1 MWNRLQC
8 SREIDNGK
16 WTIDNESRHLELSL
30 INYQLS
36 IGFIM
41 TLGPLMIDLLGKE
54 LLAEEREMLKHPLV
68 GGIIL
73 FTRNFDSRD
82 QIQQLVAEVRAVRK
96 PPLLVAVDYEGGRV
110 QRFRKDFTVLPP
122 MRTIGRVYDQDQQA
136 GLQLAQQA
144 GWLLAAELRAVGID
158 LSFGPVVDLDYGAS
172 SVIGDRAFHRDARVV
187 GNLAVAMMH
196 GMRDAGMCAV
206 AKHFPGHGAV
216 VADSHI
222 ALPVDRRRYVD
233 MDQDIHPYTRL
244 IDNQLPAVMAAH
256 VVFEQVDSVPA
267 SFSRKWLVDELRGKH
282 GFTGAVFSDDLSMEG
297 ASIMGPIPQRAHMA
311 LAAGCDMV
319 LICNHREAALK
330 TLHELSI
337 QHDPVSLIRLA
348 RLRGLVKLDLTQL
361 HASAQWQR
369 CLAAVSSSCDST
381 QFSV

>member
-1 MWNRLQC
+1 
-8 SREIDNGK
+8 
-16 WTIDNESRHLELSL
+16 
-30 INYQLS
+30 
-36 IGFIM
+36 M

-54 LLAEEREMLKHPLV
+54 LLAEERQLLLHPLV

-73 FTRNFDSRD
+73 FTRNFESRE
-82 QIQQLVAEVRAVRK
+82 QIQQLIAEVRALRK

-110 QRFRKDFTVLPP
+110 QRFRNDFTVLPP
-122 MRTIGRVYDQDQQA
+122 MRVIGQIYDQNHDA

-172 SVIGDRAFHRDARVV
+172 SVIGDRALHRESRVV
-187 GNLAVAMMH
+187 GDLAVAMMH

-216 VADSHI
+216 VADSHL

-233 MDQDIHPYTRL
+233 MSADIHPYVRL
-244 IDNQLPAVMAAH
+244 IDNQLAAVMAAH
-256 VVFEQVDSVPA
+256 VVFEKIDSVPA
-267 SFSRKWLVDELRGKH
+267 SFSRKWLVDELRGKL

-297 ASIMGPIPQRAHMA
+297 ASIMGPIPQRARKA

-319 LICNHREAALK
+319 LICNNRDAALQ
-330 TLHELSI
+330 TLRELDI
-337 QHDPVSLIRLA
+337 QPDPVSLVRLA
-348 RLRGLVKLDLTQL
+348 RLHGLPAADTRQL
-361 HASAQWQR
+361 VASARWQSS
-369 CLAAVSSSCDST
+369 LAAVSSSLDRT

>member
-1 MWNRLQC
+1 
-8 SREIDNGK
+8 
-16 WTIDNESRHLELSL
+16 
-30 INYQLS
+30 
-36 IGFIM
+36 M

-54 LLAEEREMLKHPLV
+54 LQAEERELLKHPLV

-73 FTRNFDSRD
+73 FTRNFESRE
-82 QIQQLVAEVRAVRK
+82 QITQLVAEVRAMRT

-110 QRFRKDFTVLPP
+110 QRFRKDFAVLPP
-122 MRTIGRVYDQDQQA
+122 MRVLGQVYDQDAQA
-136 GLQLAQQA
+136 GLRLAQQA

-172 SVIGDRAFHRDARVV
+172 SVIGDRALHRDSRVV
-187 GNLAVAMMH
+187 GDLAVAMMH

-216 VADSHI
+216 VADSHV

-233 MDQDIHPYTRL
+233 MGHDIHPYRRL

-267 SFSRKWLVDELRGKH
+267 SFSRKWLVDELRGKL

-297 ASIMGPIPQRAHMA
+297 ASIMGPIPQRAHKA

-319 LICNHREAALK
+319 LICNHREAAVQ
-330 TLHELSI
+330 TLQELDM
-337 QHDPVSLIRLA
+337 QPDPVSLMRLA
-348 RLRGLVKLDLTQL
+348 RLRGLPGLDQRQL
-361 HASAQWQR
+361 LASAQWQS
-369 CLAAVSSSCDST
+369 CLAAVSSSQERTRAS
-381 QFSV
+381 

>member
-1 MWNRLQC
+1 
-8 SREIDNGK
+8 
-16 WTIDNESRHLELSL
+16 
-30 INYQLS
+30 
-36 IGFIM
+36 
-41 TLGPLMIDLLGKE
+41 MIDLLGKE
-54 LLAEEREMLKHPLV
+54 LLADERELLRHPLV

-73 FTRNFDSRD
+73 FTRNFDSRE
-82 QIQQLVAEVRAVRK
+82 QIRQLIAEVRAVRK
-96 PPLLVAVDYEGGRV
+96 PPVLVAVDYEGGRV

-122 MRTIGRVYDQDQQA
+122 MRAIGQAFDQNHQA
-136 GLQLAQQA
+136 GLQLARQA

-172 SVIGDRAFHRDARVV
+172 SVIGDRAFHRESRVV
-187 GNLAVAMMH
+187 SDLAVAMMH

-233 MDQDIHPYTRL
+233 MQQDIQPYTRL

-267 SFSRKWLVDELRGKH
+267 SFSRKWLVDELRGKL
-282 GFTGAVFSDDLSMEG
+282 GFAGAVFSDDLSMEG
-297 ASIMGPIPQRAHMA
+297 ASIMGPMPQRVRKS

-319 LICNHREAALK
+319 LICNNRDAALQA
-330 TLHELSI
+330 LHELGVAAI
-337 QHDPVSLIRLA
+337 PPDPVSQARLA
-348 RLRGLVKLDLTQL
+348 RLHGLPGLNQQELL
-361 HASAQWQR
+361 ASTQWQS
-369 CLAAVSSSCDST
+369 CLAALSSLRDGT